1 MRVLAIVV
9 LLMASLTAYAGQ
21 GGEGNNTGCNGQGNE
36 NSPCEGNDN
45 GNNGNPDPTG
55 TGVTLYDNGVTVYDG
70 GSVSTPVTVDSRVG
84 VTNNI
89 TTEIEAPRIPKPV
102 PNAIAPSY
110 GVYSNNSCL
119 KPGGVAGSGSGFGFS
134 LGGTKEDKNCEIRMM
149 SDQLMRYGLEAEA
162 IQTLC
167 QSEYMRK
174 AAEDVAKMRGTK
186 SICYKH
192 EEKKESSNDFDI
204 Y

>member
-21 GGEGNNTGCNGQGNE
+21 GGEGNNTGCNGQGNP
-36 NSPCEGNDN
+36 NSPCEGNHNGKPDN
-45 GNNGNPDPTG
+45 GG
-55 TGVTLYDNGVTVYDG
+55 TGVTIYDDRVTIYDS
-70 GSVSTPVTVDSRVG
+70 GSGAAPVAVDSRVG

-89 TTEIEAPRIPKPV
+89 STEIEAPTIPKPV

-110 GVYSNNSCL
+110 GVYNNNSCL

-192 EEKKESSNDFDI
+192 EEKKKSSNDFDI